1 MIMSSDPMSP
11 GGRAIVREQFRILR
25 AQIPVMYA
33 LMLVDAAFLSFA
45 TYGTVPRSL
54 SLGVPAALCV
64 ATMIRTVVWLRRRH
78 RELPEEQIRRYLRSA
93 IVAASILSFGFGGW
107 GLLLFEQADLVQ
119 RTCIGL
125 YIFIGA
131 ISCCYCL
138 QSLPVA
144 GRLVLICGAFPMT
157 LRLLLSGD
165 WFLIGL
171 GLNML
176 FVSGLLL
183 RMLATNYSGFVELL
197 SSRSAITL
205 ERERAC
211 DAEQLAHQLA
221 YHDPLTGLPN
231 RRALSEELDQ
241 IVAGV
246 AGYARAALLIID
258 LDRFKA
264 VNDVHGHLSG
274 DRLLREVAQ
283 RLPELVGPSGRAF
296 RLGGDE
302 FAILLEIGAG
312 EEDSPRRL
320 ARRVVLGLSEPFM
333 ASELV
338 HHIGASIGIALFP
351 TDADDPE
358 TLLRRADIALYR
370 AKESGRN
377 QHRSFEPVMDAEIK
391 RRSTVERELR
401 ATIRADGLRPYYQP
415 LTDLA
420 TGRTTGFELL
430 ARWPRGDGVE
440 LGPDEFIPIAEESGL
455 INELMLQLLERGGED
470 ALSWAPDIRL
480 SVNVSPVQLKDPWLS
495 QKILACLAR
504 TGLAPHRLTFE
515 ITENALISDAENAAR
530 VLAALKRH
538 GIRISLD
545 DFGTGYSS
553 LQHLRMLPFDEIK
566 IDRSFVQAMDTD
578 PEALKIVRA
587 IIGLATSLELP
598 VVAEGIESAAAARQ
612 LRDLGCASGQG
623 FYFGKPMP
631 AEAALR
637 SLRRNNAPSRADRAM
652 RASGARRQAG
662 LGG

>member
-1 MIMSSDPMSP
+1 MTPR
-11 GGRAIVREQFRILR
+11 GRAILREQFRVRR
-25 AQIPVMYA
+25 AQIPFMYA

-45 TYGTVPRSL
+45 TYGSAPAAL
-54 SLGVPAALCV
+54 SLGVPIVLGIAV
-64 ATMIRTVVWLRRRH
+64 AFRTTVWVRRRDAEFSDEKIG
-78 RELPEEQIRRYLRSA
+78 RLLLTTA
-93 IVAASILSFGFGGW
+93 AASCLLSLGFGGW
-107 GLLLFEQADLVQ
+107 GLLLFEHADLVQ

-138 QSLPVA
+138 QSLPMA
-144 GRLVLICGAFPMT
+144 GQLVLGFGAFPMT
-157 LRLLLSGD
+157 VRLLMSGD

-171 GLNML
+171 GFNQLLVML
-176 FVSGLLL
+176 LIL
-183 RMLATNYSGFVELL
+183 RMLATNYSSFVELL

-205 ERERAC
+205 ERERAY

-231 RRALSEELDQ
+231 RRALSESLDQ
-241 IVAGV
+241 LEAGA
-246 AGYARAALLIID
+246 AGFARAALLIAD

-274 DRLLREVAQ
+274 DSLLREVAH
-283 RLPELVGPSGRAF
+283 RLSDLVGQTGRAF

-302 FAILLEIGAG
+302 FAVLLEIVPG
-312 EEDSPRRL
+312 EEDAPRRL
-320 ARRVVLGLSEPFM
+320 ARRIVLGLSEPF
-333 ASELV
+333 ATGDLV
-338 HHIGASIGIALFP
+338 HHIGASIGIALYP
-351 TDADDPE
+351 TDATDPE
-358 TLLRRADIALYR
+358 TLMRRGDIALYR

-391 RRSTVERELR
+391 RRSMIERELR
-401 ATIRADGLRPYYQP
+401 ATIRTDGLRPYFQP

-420 TGRTTGFELL
+420 SGRTTGFELL
-430 ARWPRGDGVE
+430 ARWPRSDGVE

-470 ALSWAPDIRL
+470 ALAWGGDIGL

-504 TGLAPHRLTFE
+504 SGLPAHRLTCE
-515 ITENALISDAENAAR
+515 ITENALIADADNAAR
-530 VLAALKRH
+530 VIASLKKH

-566 IDRSFVQAMDTD
+566 IHRSFVEAMGTD

-587 IIGLATSLELP
+587 IIALASSLDLP
-598 VVAEGIESAAAARQ
+598 VVAEGIESAATARQ
-612 LRDLGCASGQG
+612 LLELGCASGQG
-623 FYFGKPMP
+623 FHFGRPMP
-631 AEAALR
+631 ADEAVR
-637 SLRRNNAPSRADRAM
+637 SLVRNRAPSRADRLGRKPDDRGRIAF
-652 RASGARRQAG
+652 ARSA
-662 LGG
+662 